1 MNKQL
6 VKTTLSISLTALL
19 AGCGGSGTSTGDSV
33 VSSQNQSSA
42 APVVVQSTG
51 ESQVQNDTQNETG
64 AGNGNASVVTSA
76 DSGDTQVQSDVVT
89 ITQSDAEPIATDNGN
104 TDSTDTDSMDGL
116 ADDEDI
122 TTDDTA
128 EGSNLISDNTYP
140 GSVCVEPA
148 STSVSFE
155 DFDRT

>member
-51 ESQVQNDTQNETG
+51 ESQVQNDTQTKL
-64 AGNGNASVVTSA
+64 A
-76 DSGDTQVQSDVVT
+76 QVMVMRLS
-89 ITQSDAEPIATDNGN
+89 
-104 TDSTDTDSMDGL
+104 
-116 ADDEDI
+116 
-122 TTDDTA
+122 
-128 EGSNLISDNTYP
+128 
-140 GSVCVEPA
+140 
-148 STSVSFE
+148 
-155 DFDRT
+155 